1 MRRRMRHARK
11 PLPRTPRTAHMTRA
25 VGVASALLLILT
37 AVIAPSALSSGGSD
51 GPSTEEV
58 EPASALVA
66 TGAAATAAIT
76 GPTSPASASTTA
88 DRRVLA
94 ATADTYANTQAPD
107 RTHGDR
113 KWSYATTSVNRSFL
127 KFDTAGAVPEGQHL
141 VGATIRLYTLFVAT
155 TKAGLTAHPTTNSW
169 AESTLTANSRPK
181 YDGRELSDQVSVPG
195 AGQWVSIPLEDL
207 STISATGRTS
217 FELLHTVSGTGFQ
230 FATRE
235 GGRAP
240 VLELRFAPDTSSP
253 DPTASP
259 TSSPTATPTST
270 PTASPTPTPTKT
282 PVPDGVLPFDMPSPT
297 QLDQSPRMAFAHYF
311 PPYPVSI
318 DNKEPSVDYY
328 ERGYLDPDGENG
340 KHSAYGGLLRD
351 RPLPR
356 PPVSSGFEA
365 ADFEREVRQ
374 AIAGGLDGF
383 TVDILGLS
391 GRNWDRIIALL
402 QAANRVDPT
411 FEIMLMPD
419 MSTLDDESP
428 AALASAMAT
437 LAKYPAA
444 FRLDDGR
451 LVISPFKAEG
461 QSADWWKSWMSRM
474 DSSYGIDVAFVPTFL
489 DWKKYAPSFAPIS
502 YGISA
507 WGVRNPDSNQ
517 NAVQNAETVHNMGK
531 LWMAPVSVQDVRPNQ
546 GIYEEAGNTETLRIT
561 WNGAIDGKA
570 EWVHIPTWNDY
581 SEGTQLAPS
590 AQHGWTYLDLT
601 SYYVTKWKTGTAPKI
616 VRDTVYVTH
625 RTQPYAAMPTYDQTK
640 LMQLR
645 SGTTPPR
652 DTVEALTFLTAPAKV
667 RLSVGSTVTTYDA
680 PAGVFAKVVPLKAG
694 TVSVEVVR
702 DGSTTTSVTSP
713 YTVTTKPYVQDLQY
727 HGVSS
732 RR

>member
-11 PLPRTPRTAHMTRA
+11 PLPRNPRTAHMTRA

-37 AVIAPSALSSGGSD
+37 AVIAPSALSSGGSS
-51 GPSTEEV
+51 GPSTDEV

-76 GPTSPASASTTA
+76 GPTSPETASTTA
-88 DRRVLA
+88 DRRVLT
-94 ATADTYANTQAPD
+94 ATADTYANTQAPNQA
-107 RTHGDR
+107 HGDR
-113 KWSYATTSVNRSFL
+113 KWSYATTSVNRSFV
-127 KFDTAGAVPEGQHL
+127 KFDTAGAIPEGQHL

-169 AESTLTANSRPK
+169 SESTLTANSRPA
-181 YDGRELSDQVSVPG
+181 YNGRELSDQVAVPG
-195 AGQWVSIPLEDL
+195 AGQWVSVPLEDL

-240 VLELRFAPDTSSP
+240 VLELRFAPDTSTP

-259 TSSPTATPTST
+259 TSSPTPTST
-270 PTASPTPTPTKT
+270 PTASPTPTPTPTKT
-282 PVPDGVLPFDMPSPT
+282 PVPDGVLPFDMPSPST
-297 QLDQSPRMAFAHYF
+297 LDRSPRMVFAHYF
-311 PPYPVSI
+311 TPYPVSL

-328 ERGYLDPDGENG
+328 ERGYLDPNGEGG

-351 RPLPR
+351 RPVGR
-356 PPVSSGFEA
+356 APVASSYEA

-383 TVDILGLS
+383 TLDILNIRGTH
-391 GRNWDRIIALL
+391 WERIIGLL
-402 QAANRVDPT
+402 EAAHRVDPT

-419 MSTLDDESP
+419 MTTLNDETP
-428 AALASAMAT
+428 TALASAMAT

-444 FRLDDGR
+444 YRLGDGR
-451 LVISPFKAEG
+451 LVISPFKAEN
-461 QSADWWKSWMSRM
+461 QSADWWKSWIARM
-474 DSSYGIDVAFVPTFL
+474 DSSHGIDVAFVPTFL
-489 DWKKYAPSFAPIS
+489 DWKKHASAFASIS
-502 YGISA
+502 YGYSV
-507 WGVRNPDSNQ
+507 WGSRNPAASQ
-517 NAVQNAETVHNMGK
+517 SAETNVEQAHAMGK
-531 LWMAPVSVQDVRPNQ
+531 LWMAPVAVQDERPNQ
-546 GIYEEAGNTETLRIT
+546 GIYDEAANTETLRTT
-561 WNGAIDGKA
+561 WDAAIDGGA
-570 EWVHIPTWNDY
+570 EWVQIPTWNDY
-581 SEGTQLAPS
+581 SEGTSVAPS

-601 SYYVTKWKTGTAPKI
+601 SYYVTEWKTGKAPEI

-625 RTQPYAAMPTYDQTK
+625 RTQPHSATPSYGQTK

-645 SGTTPPR
+645 SGSTPAR

-667 RLSVGSTVTTYDA
+667 RVSVGGTVTTYDA